1 MNPRNILASD
11 SSSLAP
17 MNTIKRR
24 PKGQNKVLLYSS
36 YSNLLIFENFFS
48 VITRILVRGFP
59 VAQSFDK
66 KEV

>member
-1 MNPRNILASD
+1 
-11 SSSLAP
+11 